1 MQKLTQIEKKV
12 FYQIIKKPYILCS
25 ESACFMLTVPE
36 HGDPLPSPAG
46 HTQLWT
52 APDIH

>member
-1 MQKLTQIEKKV
+1 MLVLIYAKANTNRKKV

-46 HTQLWT
+46 HTQL
-52 APDIH
+52 